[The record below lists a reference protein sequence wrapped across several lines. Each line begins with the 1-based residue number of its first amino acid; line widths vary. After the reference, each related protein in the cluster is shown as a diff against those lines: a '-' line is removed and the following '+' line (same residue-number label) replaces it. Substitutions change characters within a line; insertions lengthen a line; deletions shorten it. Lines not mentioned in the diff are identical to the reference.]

1 MGTEEEVENDFCGKN
16 SAHTHTKYIQAN
28 QGAKVMHH
36 DLPNW

>member
-16 SAHTHTKYIQAN
+16 SVQTKYIQAN